1 MGKRMICLV
10 TLAAATA
17 LLSGCVTTHSP
28 TVGIL
33 FTETA
38 GPVAAGPGG
47 GGMKVGEAKAT
58 SILALIAMG
67 DASISA
73 AMKAGGISKVHH
85 VDFKSKNILG
95 IYGEF
100 TTVVYGE

>member
-1 MGKRMICLV
+1 MGKFGFAALV
-10 TLAAATA
+10 LAVVM
-17 LLSGCVTTHSP
+17 LSGCVTTHSP
-28 TVGIL
+28 TVGAL

-38 GPVAAGPGG
+38 GPVAVGPGTS
-47 GGMKVGEAKAT
+47 GMKVGEASAT

-73 AMKAGGISKVHH
+73 AMKAGGITKVHH